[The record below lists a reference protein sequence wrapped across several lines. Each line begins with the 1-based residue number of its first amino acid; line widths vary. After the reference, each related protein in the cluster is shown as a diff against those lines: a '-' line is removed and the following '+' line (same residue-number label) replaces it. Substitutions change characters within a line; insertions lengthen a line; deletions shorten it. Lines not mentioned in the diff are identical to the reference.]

1 MSFSDN
7 FIKRPVLTTVCSIL
21 IVLVGVIAIPTL
33 PIANLPN
40 IANPLIQVSAV
51 YGGANAEVT
60 EQAVTNP
67 LEQQINGVPGMSY
80 ITSNSDM
87 LGNSTVSVYFDQ
99 TTDIDIDQVNVQNR
113 VSLAMPQLPEQ
124 VSATGV
130 SVEQST
136 PSILLAYEVGSSEGQ
151 FDAGYLNGLIYDQLY
166 YPLSRING
174 VATVTVYG
182 GANPAFW
189 LFVDPDKLAANGLT
203 SEDVTS
209 AVQAQNSIAVG
220 GLVGGPPAAG
230 NQAYTYPILVEN
242 NGNLTSID
250 DFNNLILNRS
260 ATGNLLKLS
269 DVGEVRYG
277 TNTYSVQAI
286 DKNNHPS
293 LTIGVFQTPSSNA
306 LDVSDAVVKQ
316 MEQFAST
323 APPGVTVNQIYD
335 IGEFIEASV
344 DGVIDAL
351 GLAIVLVLIIL
362 FVFLQNWRATL
373 VPSLAIPISLVG
385 TFAFLKV
392 FGFSINQLTL
402 LGLVLATGLVVDDAI
417 VVIEAVSSN
426 IEKGMKPREAALEC
440 MGELFGALL
449 ATALVLMAVF
459 VPVAF
464 YPGGIGIIY
473 QQFALTIAFSI
484 AISAFNALTFSPML
498 SGLIL
503 PKQKPKEPRGFSWIV
518 IGVIVGL
525 AFGHFSADSFGSWT
539 YILGLVVGALAGANL
554 GLIFRVFNAGFARL
568 QSFYAT
574 LLKILIKARLLIL
587 AGLAAGIALTVFAFS
602 ALPTA
607 FIPDEDQGY
616 GLGIYQLQN
625 GASLNETKEFASAIA
640 KVLGEEPELENAA
653 IISGSGFNG
662 SSPDQGLFFFGL
674 KPLSERKQASQS
686 AEAII
691 KSLNEKL
698 VGLSD
703 GMAVAIGPPAVP
715 GFSPQGG
722 FYFQFN
728 DLSNGAYSFNQL
740 SDMAGELIKEAN
752 ASGDFQK
759 VYSQFNP
766 SSPAVGLSIDRD
778 VMGALN
784 VDYQE
789 AMDTIAALAGSNYTG
804 LTYEAGEVRNIYLQ
818 GAPDQR
824 ETIEDVL
831 GYYVRSR
838 DGELVQVSQFATADL
853 SSAPPTINH
862 YNLSRSVLVQGGPA
876 AGKSSGQALSSIQK
890 LFESLNFNNIDY
902 AFTGL
907 AALQLSAGSAS
918 VLVFGL
924 GVLIVYLV
932 LSAQYESYV
941 TPVIILATVPLAML
955 GALTFLAIRSIDLNI
970 YAQVGLVTLIG
981 LAAKNGIL
989 IVEVAEQKLKQGMN
1003 ASEAVVA
1010 SAESRLRPILMTAI
1024 AALAG
1029 FLPLVVANGAG
1040 ANSQQS
1046 LGTVIFG
1053 GLVVATV
1060 LSLGVVPPFYVVVKN
1075 LEDRLFGGNR
1085 PALDQ
1090 PATDQPATDLSNGA

>member
-1 MSFSDN
+1 MSFSDK

-21 IVLVGVIAIPTL
+21 IVLVGLISIPNL

-40 IANPLIQVSAV
+40 IANPLIQVSSV

-67 LEQQINGVPGMSY
+67 LEQQINGVPGISY
-80 ITSNSDM
+80 ISSNSDM
-87 LGNSTVSVYFDQ
+87 EGNSTISVYFDE

-113 VSLAMPQLPEQ
+113 VTLAMPQLPSQ
-124 VSATGV
+124 VQSTGV
-130 SVEQST
+130 SVKQST

-151 FDAGYLNGLIYDQLY
+151 FDAGYLNGLIYEQLY
-166 YPLSRING
+166 YPLSRVEG

-203 SEDVTS
+203 SEDVIS
-209 AVQAQNSIAVG
+209 AVQSQNSVAVG
-220 GLVGGPPAAG
+220 GLVGGPPATG
-230 NQAYTYPILVEN
+230 DQAFTYPILVEN
-242 NGNLTSID
+242 NGNLISIEQ
-250 DFNNLILNRS
+250 FENLIINRS
-260 ATGNLLKLS
+260 ENGNLLKLR

-277 TNTYSVQAI
+277 TNTYSIQAT
-286 DKNNHPS
+286 DKKNHPS
-293 LTIGVFQTPSSNA
+293 LTVAVYQTPSSNA
-306 LDVSDAVVKQ
+306 LDVSNAVVEQ
-316 MEQFAST
+316 MNQFAAT
-323 APPGVTVNQIYD
+323 VPPGVQVNQIYD
-335 IGEFIEASV
+335 IGQFIEASV

-362 FVFLQNWRATL
+362 FLFLQNWRATI

-385 TFAFLKV
+385 TFAFLNV

-426 IEKGMKPREAALEC
+426 IEKGMRPRQAALEC
-440 MGELFGALL
+440 MGELFGALV

-473 QQFALTIAFSI
+473 KQFALTIAFSI

-503 PKQKPKEPRGFSWIV
+503 PKEQPRQPKGWGWIV
-518 IGVIVGL
+518 AGVIVGL
-525 AFGHFSADSFGSWT
+525 AFGKFSANSFGNWT
-539 YILGLVVGALAGANL
+539 YVAGVLIGGFAGANL
-554 GLIFRVFNAGFARL
+554 SRIFSSFNAGFDRL
-568 QSFYAT
+568 QKAYAN
-574 LLKILIKARLLIL
+574 LLERLIKARKLVMG
-587 AGLAAGIALTVFAFS
+587 GLVAGIVITLLAFTAIPS
-602 ALPTA
+602 A
-607 FIPDEDQGY
+607 FIPEEDQGY
-616 GLGIYQLQN
+616 GLGIFQLQN
-625 GASLNETKEFASAIA
+625 GASLVETKKLGTQIA
-640 KVLGEEPELENAA
+640 EVLSKETDIENAS

-674 KPLSERKQASQS
+674 KPLSERKGSQHS

-691 KSLNEKL
+691 DRLNTQL
-698 VGLSD
+698 IDLSGGL
-703 GMAVAIGPPAVP
+703 AVAIGPPAVP
-715 GFSPQGG
+715 GFSAQGG

-728 DLSNGAYSFNQL
+728 DLSNGSYNFNEL
-740 SDMAGELIKEAN
+740 SEMAGELIKTAN
-752 ASGDFQK
+752 ASGDFSN
-759 VYSQFNP
+759 VYTQFNP

-784 VDYQE
+784 VDYQQ
-789 AMDTIAALAGSNYTG
+789 AMDTIAVLAGGNYSG
-804 LTYEAGEVRNIYLQ
+804 LTYESGQVRNIYVQ
-818 GAPDQR
+818 GQAEQR
-824 ETIEDVL
+824 KSVDDIL
-831 GYYVRSR
+831 SSYVRSR
-838 DGELVQVSQFATADL
+838 DGELIQVSQFASADL
-853 SSAPPTINH
+853 SSAPPVISH
-862 YNLSRSVLVQGGPA
+862 YNLYRSILIQGA
-876 AGKSSGQALSSIQK
+876 EAVGKSSGQALTAIQQIFNK
-890 LFESLNFNNIDY
+890 QNFTNISY

-924 GVLIVYLV
+924 GLLIVYLV

-941 TPVIILATVPLAML
+941 TPVVILATVPLAML
-955 GALTFLAIRSIDLNI
+955 GALAFLGIRSIDLNI

-989 IVEVAEQKLKQGMN
+989 IVEVAEQRLEQGKT
-1003 ASEAVVA
+1003 AAEAVIE

-1040 ANSQQS
+1040 AHSQQS

-1060 LSLGVVPPFYVVVKN
+1060 LSLGVVPPFYVVIKGLESRWFGKN
-1075 LEDRLFGGNR
+1075 QQDGSDN
-1085 PALDQ
+1085 ASI
-1090 PATDQPATDLSNGA
+1090 AGAG